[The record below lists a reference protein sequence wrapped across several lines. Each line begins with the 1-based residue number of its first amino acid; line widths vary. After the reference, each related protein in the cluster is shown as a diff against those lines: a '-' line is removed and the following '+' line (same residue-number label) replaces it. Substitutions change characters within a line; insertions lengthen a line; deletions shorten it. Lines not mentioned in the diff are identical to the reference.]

1 MNVTLKKINR
11 IKTLIVRLESGEPVS
26 NRSLSRVLT
35 ESQMETLT
43 AEWEEEK
50 SNRKV
55 PKPASL
61 KKYEALVKTAILL
74 YGRGDRMCFEEAPAH
89 KVKAMFHKAD
99 HAFELAL
106 EHLQEAIE
114 ADCSIRLWIDRD
126 LKEASNDPIGIPRVI
141 GSSSFECQVMRNT
154 PYPTFTKRQLK
165 IFALEEALAALE
177 PKPNESQEK
186 TVIFSCPPRKILNL
200 EGFIFDLDLAI
211 A

>member
-1 MNVTLKKINR
+1 MKLNLKINR
-11 IKTLIVRLESGEPVS
+11 IKTLIARLECGESVS
-26 NRSLSRVLT
+26 TSSLSRVLT
-35 ESQMETLT
+35 ESQMKTLS

-61 KKYEALVKTAILL
+61 KKYEALVKTAIFLH
-74 YGRGDRMCFEEAPAH
+74 GRADRMCFDDAPAH

-106 EHLQEAIE
+106 EHLAEAIE

-141 GSSSFECQVMRNT
+141 GSSSFECLSKQKV
-154 PYPTFTKRQLK
+154 PFPVLTKRQLK
-165 IFALEEALAALE
+165 IHALEEALSALE
-177 PKPNESQEK
+177 PKPNESHEK
-186 TVIFSCPPRKILNL
+186 LVTFSCPPRKMLNF
-200 EGFIFDLDLAI
+200 EGFVF
-211 A
+211 

>member
-1 MNVTLKKINR
+1 MNLSLKITR
-11 IKTLIVRLESGEPVS
+11 IKTLIARLESGEPVS
-26 NRSLSRVLT
+26 TRSLSRVLT

-74 YGRGDRMCFEEAPAH
+74 YGRGDRMCFEDAPAH

-106 EHLQEAIE
+106 EHLAEAIE

-126 LKEASNDPIGIPRVI
+126 LKDASNHPIGIPRVI
-141 GSSSFECQVMRNT
+141 GSSSFECLSKQKV
-154 PYPTFTKRQLK
+154 PFPVLTKRQLK
-165 IFALEEALAALE
+165 IHALEDALSALE
-177 PKPNESQEK
+177 PKLNESREK
-186 TVIFSCPPRKILNL
+186 SVTFSCPLRKTLNL
-200 EGFIFDLDLAI
+200 EGFVF
-211 A
+211 